1 MRIRTGMRRMT
12 TQMLSNSRRRA
23 GLSTRKSP
31 LLSSVQNTGTSRLNM
46 LQANSI
52 QGNRLLRIDY
62 ENLRKSADSLGYRAE
77 LLAEKVDKEEK
88 DVTSTVESLV
98 EDFNDTMKYL
108 KKSSGV
114 LNDYYRQTLRET
126 ALTNKTALGE
136 VGIVV
141 GTDGTLSLD
150 RDKLAGADQEQV
162 KKILGSSSDFI
173 KRVSTVADR
182 AADNASASAEN
193 VSRQYTAAGGLN
205 QCHLDKY

>member
-23 GLSTRKSP
+23 GVSTRKSP

-114 LNDYYRQTLRET
+114 LNDYYRQT

-193 VSRQYTAAGGLN
+193 VSRQYTAAGGLDSSY
-205 QCHLDKY
+205 LSKYNFSG

>member
-77 LLAEKVDKEEK
+77 LLAEK
-88 DVTSTVESLV
+88 
-98 EDFNDTMKYL
+98 
-108 KKSSGV
+108 
-114 LNDYYRQTLRET
+114 
-126 ALTNKTALGE
+126 
-136 VGIVV
+136 I
-141 GTDGTLSLD
+141 
-150 RDKLAGADQEQV
+150 
-162 KKILGSSSDFI
+162 
-173 KRVSTVADR
+173 
-182 AADNASASAEN
+182 
-193 VSRQYTAAGGLN
+193 
-205 QCHLDKY
+205 

>member
-193 VSRQYTAAGGLN
+193 VPPPIHCGRGAEQLLSEQV
-205 QCHLDKY
+205 